1 MSREY
6 VSDGELVAMIGKDWE
21 EEQNATD
28 IGFSW
33 VHRQEWSKA
42 FPTFDDGRG
51 VSGDIQVAEGVFW
64 LGGGDGLT
72 SSLEMSCKMG
82 RNVAS
87 QMRDRTTTTS
97 ASHGEL

>member
-6 VSDGELVAMIGKDWE
+6 VSDGEVAAMTGKDWE
-21 EEQNATD
+21 KRQTVTD

-33 VHRQEWSKA
+33 VHRQEWSRA
-42 FPTFDDGRG
+42 FPKLDNKRG
-51 VSGDIQVAEGVFW
+51 SLGDIQLAKGVFW
-64 LGGGDGLT
+64 LGGGDEVT

-87 QMRDRTTTTS
+87 LIRDWAAIIS
-97 ASHGEL
+97 ASYGEL